1 MKPILV
7 ALGAGLAVVASL
19 AAASPAMGQQN
30 ANGEGAPELLVAP
43 PAQPQDTVQL
53 APLSEQFVPLVAPK
67 KPLTM
72 VNYVAMQRA
81 AERRARLDAQA
92 WYGISNLRPTLP
104 ASNYFGDAVNHY
116 PGYAYAPYQGP
127 PNYYAPTVYYH
138 SAP

>member
-1 MKPILV
+1 MKPILL
-7 ALGAGLAVVASL
+7 ALGAGLAVAASL
-19 AAASPAMGQQN
+19 SLASPALGQQN
-30 ANGEGAPELLVAP
+30 ANGQAAPELLVAP
-43 PAQPQDTVQL
+43 VAQPQETVRL
-53 APLSEQFVPLVAPK
+53 APLSEQFVPLVPAK

-104 ASNYFGDAVNHY
+104 ASNFFGDAMNGY

-127 PNYYAPTVYYH
+127 PNYYAPMVFYH
-138 SAP
+138 SVP